1 MRWPAQSS
9 TARTPA
15 DSSPHTPVPGSGIA
29 DVMGARMAAGRA
41 GWSSD
46 GRRTGQP
53 VHSGRSPPQSV
64 PTWPQAV
71 RARLR
76 SAGSPAPVGTDPGPT
91 TTTTPRRT
99 EGPMTTHTTPSTHRA
114 QITLPGQTA
123 TPPGPLDM
131 SAMYLMHH
139 AFRRDLDA
147 FVAAVNATPVE
158 DRACWAALAGRWAVF
173 ASSSI
178 TTTAVRTRVSGR
190 PSSTAWPPTTGGRWW
205 RWRPSTPRSTRC
217 SRPATPG
224 SSPGRASR
232 PRRPGGPGGAPGRRP
247 RTPRRAPAARG
258 DRGHPAAPAAPDQQ
272 EWDDLEAEH
281 FRATLPW
288 RRLRVLVP
296 WALEGV
302 PADVRRHLFAGP
314 GGGPHRILWQLTRR
328 GFARRSRLA
337 FRYRDRR

>member
-1 MRWPAQSS
+1 
-9 TARTPA
+9 
-15 DSSPHTPVPGSGIA
+15 
-29 DVMGARMAAGRA
+29 
-41 GWSSD
+41 
-46 GRRTGQP
+46 
-53 VHSGRSPPQSV
+53 
-64 PTWPQAV
+64 
-71 RARLR
+71 
-76 SAGSPAPVGTDPGPT
+76 
-91 TTTTPRRT
+91 
-99 EGPMTTHTTPSTHRA
+99 MTTHTSHSTPRA
-114 QITLPGQTA
+114 QITLAGQTA

-173 ASSSI
+173 AEFLHHHHSGEDAGLWPALLARVGADDRRTLVAMEAEHAQI
-178 TTTAVRTRVSGR
+178 DPLLAACDAGFRALAEHPDHDVRAALAVRLVAGR
-190 PSSTAWPPTTGGRWW
+190 ERLAEHLRHEESEAIPLLQRHLTS
-205 RWRPSTPRSTRC
+205 
-217 SRPATPG
+217 
-224 SSPGRASR
+224 
-232 PRRPGGPGGAPGRRP
+232 
-247 RTPRRAPAARG
+247 
-258 DRGHPAAPAAPDQQ
+258 Q
-272 EWDDLEAEH
+272 EWDALQTEH

-337 FRYRDRR
+337 FRYRDRG